1 MGSGRRC
8 QEGLAKGRPKPK
20 RWRTATL
27 TPSVAR
33 AAPITSAA
41 EGSAHH
47 QLSAE
52 FTSSAASVSRA
63 TRSLR
68 HPSHGKT
75 ARESSDCLRL
85 QRTRAGFSS
94 IWDGFARPSDGAA
107 AGDETAVGGP
117 GICSSVRGLSDRSL
131 RLGASG
137 RSAVAPR
144 SESFAGSIPAAS
156 TRPSSTHPERARL
169 PLLPSGYSCRRAAKS
184 PPRLCPS
191 PPRGPAAR

>member
-1 MGSGRRC
+1 MVSM
-8 QEGLAKGRPKPK
+8 
-20 RWRTATL
+20 
-27 TPSVAR
+27 PSPR
-33 AAPITSAA
+33 SAPLGKA
-41 EGSAHH
+41 E
-47 QLSAE
+47 
-52 FTSSAASVSRA
+52 A

-117 GICSSVRGLSDRSL
+117 GICSSVRGLSDRSV

-144 SESFAGSIPAAS
+144 SESFAGSIPAAHSNFVHSSGAGEASAPAYRLFLPTSRQVS
-156 TRPSSTHPERARL
+156 TSPLPFTAMRPSGSVTNSSSSSSQVGRVIWISSEIPCDSMRL
-169 PLLPSGYSCRRAAKS
+169 AMFTVS
-184 PPRLCPS
+184 PHRS
-191 PPRGPAAR
+191 